1 MEDKKK
7 EIIERTLDI
16 FAKRGIRAITMGEI
30 CSTQRISKKTLYK
43 YVNDKSDLV
52 HQCMEYE
59 IERNHQEVNAIVKK
73 GLNAIDESFEM
84 SQHVID
90 QISDI
95 NVTLFWELENYYPE
109 AYQLFLNHQN
119 DCVRVSI
126 EENIRKGIDEGFYRA
141 DLNVDIVVSIYLTIL
156 YNLISARM
164 LNTKDYSFS
173 EVYRELFKYHT
184 HGISSP
190 KGLEYL
196 KSKLRS
202 ND

>member
-59 IERNHQEVNAIVKK
+59 IERNHQEVNAIVEK

>member
-1 MEDKKK
+1 MEEKKK

-16 FAKRGIRAITMGEI
+16 FSKRGIRAITMGEI
-30 CSTQRISKKTLYK
+30 CSTLRISKKTLYK
-43 YVNDKSDLV
+43 YVKDKSELV
-52 HQCMEYE
+52 HTCMEYE
-59 IERNHQEVNAIVKK
+59 IDRNHQDVRAIADK

-119 DCVRVSI
+119 ECVRVSI
-126 EENIRKGIDEGFYRA
+126 EENINKGINEGYYRS

-156 YNLISARM
+156 YNLISAKM
-164 LNTKDYSFS
+164 LNTKNYSFT

-196 KSKLRS
+196 KTKLKS

>member
-1 MEDKKK
+1 MEEKKK

-16 FAKRGIRAITMGEI
+16 FSKRGIRAITMGEI
-30 CSTQRISKKTLYK
+30 CSTLRISKKTLYK
-43 YVNDKSDLV
+43 YVKDKSELV
-52 HQCMEYE
+52 HTCMEYE
-59 IERNHQEVNAIVKK
+59 IDRNHQDVRTIADK

-84 SQHVID
+84 SQHVVD

-119 DCVRVSI
+119 ECVRVSI
-126 EENIRKGIDEGFYRA
+126 EENINKGIKEGYYRS

-156 YNLISARM
+156 YNLISAKM
-164 LNTKDYSFS
+164 LNTKNYSFT

-196 KSKLRS
+196 KTKLKS

>member
-1 MEDKKK
+1 VEEKKR

-16 FAKRGIRAITMGEI
+16 FAKRGIRAISMSEI
-30 CSTQRISKKTLYK
+30 CSSQHISKKTLYK
-43 YVNDKSDLV
+43 YVNDKNDLV
-52 HQCMEYE
+52 HKCMEYE
-59 IERNHQEVNAIVKK
+59 IERNHKEVIAISEK

-95 NVTLFWELENYYPE
+95 NASLFWELEHYYPE
-109 AYQLFLNHQN
+109 AYQLFLTHQN

-126 EENIRKGIDEGFYRA
+126 EENIRKGMQEGYYRA

-156 YNLISARM
+156 YNLISAKM
-164 LNTKDYSFS
+164 LNTKNYSFS
-173 EVYRELFKYHT
+173 EIYRELFKYHT

-196 KSKLRS
+196 KTKLSK
-202 ND
+202 NV

>member
-1 MEDKKK
+1 VEEKKK

-16 FAKRGIRAITMGEI
+16 FSKRGIRAITMGEI
-30 CSTQRISKKTLYK
+30 CSTIRISKKTLYK
-43 YVNDKSDLV
+43 YVKDKSELV
-52 HQCMEYE
+52 HTCMEYE
-59 IERNHQEVNAIVKK
+59 IDRNHQDVRAIADK

-119 DCVRVSI
+119 ECVRVSI
-126 EENIRKGIDEGFYRA
+126 EENINKGIKEGYYRS

-156 YNLISARM
+156 YNLISAKM
-164 LNTKDYSFS
+164 LNTKNYSFT

-196 KSKLRS
+196 KTKLKS